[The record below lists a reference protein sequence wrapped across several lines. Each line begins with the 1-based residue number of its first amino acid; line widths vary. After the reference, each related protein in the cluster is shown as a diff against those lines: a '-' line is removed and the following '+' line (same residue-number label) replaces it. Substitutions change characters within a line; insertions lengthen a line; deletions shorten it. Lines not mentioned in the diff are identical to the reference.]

1 MSQEGGAK
9 KSTSKKPT
17 SQKKVASVPKKT
29 APKSKSVPKKGGA
42 IMQDVKNLAVPFAIL
57 LAKEGLTKMFPKDS
71 KKSTNTSVSPSSA
84 SKPSSSR
91 RRSTMSGGSC
101 NMGCGMTGGAAA
113 KQLFQLQ
120 KDIDMFLE
128 KY

>member
-9 KSTSKKPT
+9 KSTSKKPA

-71 KKSTNTSVSPSSA
+71 KKSANTSVSPSSA
-84 SKPSSSR
+84 SKPNSSR